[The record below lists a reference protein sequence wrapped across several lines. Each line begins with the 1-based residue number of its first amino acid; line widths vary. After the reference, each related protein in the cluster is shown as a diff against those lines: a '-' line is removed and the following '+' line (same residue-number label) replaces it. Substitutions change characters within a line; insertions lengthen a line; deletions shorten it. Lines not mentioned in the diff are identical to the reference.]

1 MLAAFITSNARLSSS
16 NWHFGDMNAAIQRIP
31 KHKGDVIDESVKLAK
46 YIQNPQE
53 EAATIRGLM
62 FFNFVGGSGRL
73 RVSEHDAEL
82 TTTLPFLAQY
92 GGTTRAAKSVGSAMS
107 LACEG
112 DGKAWIRC
120 RLMTGRCVKR

>member
-1 MLAAFITSNARLSSS
+1 MLAAFITSNARLSSG

-62 FFNFVGGSGRL
+62 FFNFLGGSGRL
-73 RVSEHDAEL
+73 PRWWNMTQASPRRYHSSRSTAER
-82 TTTLPFLAQY
+82 
-92 GGTTRAAKSVGSAMS
+92 RARRNLSQRHESAS
-107 LACEG
+107 EG
-112 DGKAWIRC
+112 DGKERI
-120 RLMTGRCVKR
+120 

>member
-1 MLAAFITSNARLSSS
+1 MFARMLGVTEGEGFQAYLKQAIANRSAMKRLIKRKGMKASPDVPRVLAAFITSNARLSSG

-62 FFNFVGGSGRL
+62 FFNF
-73 RVSEHDAEL
+73 
-82 TTTLPFLAQY
+82 LAVIRCLCA
-92 GGTTRAAKSVGSAMS
+92 GGT
-107 LACEG
+107 
-112 DGKAWIRC
+112 
-120 RLMTGRCVKR
+120 